1 MYVLVAVSFSICWGV
16 LNILNFSIPALFMIG
31 GFGMWALMFAGM
43 PWFAAVVV
51 AVLIAAGL
59 SYLIERLAFRY
70 QRNADPLLP
79 LVSSLGFLI
88 LIENVVLAHY
98 GSDGRAIQLPFADTN
113 LRLGSVVVGL
123 PPLIGLVLALALVG
137 ALQFLVRRTRL
148 GRGVRAV
155 AENPGTAT
163 LLGVEL
169 NTLIPKIFIVTGLF
183 TGLAGAI
190 FAMSYLQV
198 SPFIGD
204 QVALK
209 GVSAMVLGGM
219 GNIWGA
225 VVGGLIIGLV
235 EVFST
240 QFLSADFVIVVV
252 YGLLLFMMI
261 VRPSGIFGDANVKQ
275 EKL

>member
-1 MYVLVAVSFSICWGV
+1 
-16 LNILNFSIPALFMIG
+16 
-31 GFGMWALMFAGM
+31 M
-43 PWFAAVVV
+43 PWIAAVVV
-51 AVLIAAGL
+51 AVLITAAL
-59 SYLIERLAFRY
+59 SYLIERVSFRY
-70 QRNADPLLP
+70 QRNADPLIP

-98 GSDGRAIQLPFADTN
+98 GSDGRAIALPFADMN
-113 LRLGSVVVGL
+113 LRFGAVVVGMPHL
-123 PPLIGLVLALALVG
+123 AGLVLAVALVG
-137 ALQFLVRRTRL
+137 ALHFLVRHTRL

-169 NTLIPKIFIVTGLF
+169 NSLVPKIFIVTGLF
-183 TGLAGAI
+183 TGLAGAV

-209 GVSAMVLGGM
+209 GVSAMVVGGM

-252 YGLLLFMMI
+252 YGLLLFLMI